1 MKKTPWMLGYWTLL
15 RMSIRMKKKL
25 PVYMPT
31 REFIDGCWR
40 LAFLDDMV
48 CRHELNGVVI
58 KGEPI
63 VFPPK
68 KESIPYRYKLFLEM
82 YGDDTAEVWKKAYG
96 KTWKRA
102 KALREK

>member
-1 MKKTPWMLGYWTLL
+1 MKKTPWLLGYWTLL

-48 CRHELNGVVI
+48 CRHELDGVVI
-58 KGEPI
+58 KGQ
-63 VFPPK
+63 K
-68 KESIPYRYKLFLEM
+68 TKLFLED
-82 YGDDTAEVWKKAYG
+82 GHDFGTTES
-96 KTWKRA
+96 TF
-102 KALREK
+102 EKLTSTGLIMKPAPEMDLAVTFSRVMA

>member
-1 MKKTPWMLGYWTLL
+1 MKKTPWMLGHWTLL

-25 PVYMPT
+25 PAYMPT

-48 CRHELNGVVI
+48 CRHELDGVVI
-58 KGEPI
+58 KGKPV

-68 KESIPYRYKLFLEM
+68 KESILYRYQLFLEM
-82 YGDDTAEVWKKAYG
+82 YGEDTPEEWEKTYRQ
-96 KTWKRA
+96 TWKRA
-102 KALREK
+102 KALRGK

>member
-15 RMSIRMKKKL
+15 QMSIRMKKKL
-25 PVYMPT
+25 PVYMST

-48 CRHELNGVVI
+48 CRHELDGVVI
-58 KGEPI
+58 KGEPV

-82 YGDDTAEVWKKAYG
+82 YGEDTAEVWKKAYS

-102 KALREK
+102 KALRGK